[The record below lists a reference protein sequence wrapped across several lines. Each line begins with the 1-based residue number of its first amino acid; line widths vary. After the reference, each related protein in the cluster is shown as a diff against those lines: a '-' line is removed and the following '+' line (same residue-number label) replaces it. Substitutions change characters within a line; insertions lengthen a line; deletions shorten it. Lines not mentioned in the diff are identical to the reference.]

1 DLAGEASQPLRRA
14 GVGRLVDQV
23 ASAAG
28 GLAAYLAAADAAL
41 DRRQR
46 PVGGEQRQRLK
57 VRGRV
62 VVLARLLVIH
72 VVVHSVGVLRHDLG
86 EHFDDQTLEV
96 DVDEREDDVLG
107 ARCVAR
113 GLEALD
119 ERPAQTADGQL
130 RACPQSDQDDLV
142 EPVRGQVS
150 VDHLVLLDLGLEPI
164 LIDAAR
170 NETAGQL
177 VGFGGVAR
185 QSLSGED
192 GKNQVRA
199 LLTARERTA
208 ELLARTGEDLDS
220 HDLSLLEPAMR
231 PVGVFL
237 WGAAFTAETAA
248 RWEWGASEAPGK
260 NLVEPGRLEALDVQ
274 GLLQLAGVRIADQRG
289 QGASLAAGTGVLDL
303 DPLAVRGLLDQ
314 ERGDL
319 VES

>member
-1 DLAGEASQPLRRA
+1 
-14 GVGRLVDQV
+14 
-23 ASAAG
+23 
-28 GLAAYLAAADAAL
+28 
-41 DRRQR
+41 
-46 PVGGEQRQRLK
+46 
-57 VRGRV
+57 
-62 VVLARLLVIH
+62 
-72 VVVHSVGVLRHDLG
+72 
-86 EHFDDQTLEV
+86 
-96 DVDEREDDVLG
+96 
-107 ARCVAR
+107 
-113 GLEALD
+113 
-119 ERPAQTADGQL
+119 
-130 RACPQSDQDDLV
+130 
-142 EPVRGQVS
+142 
-150 VDHLVLLDLGLEPI
+150 
-164 LIDAAR
+164 R

-274 GLLQLAGVRIADQRG
+274 GLLQLAGVRIADERG

-303 DPLAVRGLLDQ
+303 DPLAVRGPLDQ

-319 VES
+319 VEGLVEVGGGQAELACRPAVDHAVEVVGVRPELLLPGLADDVQTDPAEAATGNLVVEDAEPAVAQLLLADDRDQSLDDDVLDEGVDLLCHSMPPGCGFSSVTP